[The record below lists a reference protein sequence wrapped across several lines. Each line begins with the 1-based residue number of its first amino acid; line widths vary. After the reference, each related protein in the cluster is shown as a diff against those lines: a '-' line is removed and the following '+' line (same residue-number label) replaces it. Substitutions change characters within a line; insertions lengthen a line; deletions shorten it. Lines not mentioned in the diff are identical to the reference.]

1 MVLGI
6 SEFDVEDTLD
16 SMLNDMEIKKSQEQ
30 NTHTAGSE
38 IKTEENTKDEKLVI
52 NRFCLLFHRLSDEQI
67 KLINKT
73 GELPENAKF
82 VTGIFGRYK
91 IVNNWFNICTGTC
104 ILPFGYEVRKNLFGF
119 AVVVPVGSKGLF
131 LR

>member
-73 GELPENAKF
+73 GELPATF
-82 VTGIFGRYK
+82 IPVPLL
-91 IVNNWFNICTGTC
+91 C
-104 ILPFGYEVRKNLFGF
+104 I
-119 AVVVPVGSKGLF
+119 
-131 LR
+131 